1 MEAATLTAVRREWR
15 PPATDDELVAATRAN
30 DDRAFEVLYARY
42 QRRIAAYVLGMVK
55 DHGRAEDVTQEVF
68 VSALR
73 RLRQT
78 GGPIAFKPWIY
89 EIAKNACIDQFRRS
103 RRAEEVSFD
112 AEEGVGP
119 TLVSSRPGPEAELS
133 SRMELDSLR
142 SAFVGLTDTHHRIL
156 VMRELEGRSYAEIG
170 QRMGLSRPAVEST
183 LFRARKRLAEEYDE
197 LVSGERCR
205 RVQAIIADAGAG
217 RLGARDQRRM
227 ARHVSCCS
235 PCRRALVA
243 AGLGD
248 VPAGVG
254 AKIAALLP
262 LPAFLRERWLG
273 LGGHHAAAGS
283 DAAAGG
289 GAGALASW
297 AHAAGPVLDAG
308 GGGWLKAVATA
319 ATVAVAGVGAN
330 VVTSSHQA
338 GVERAGDPGALV
350 AAVSGRAASVGAP
363 VSAVASRAA
372 VPASVGARRVRSAAT
387 SAPTA
392 TRPARSR
399 RATRSRR
406 DRGGAGAGRPA
417 LATTA
422 PAAGGTT
429 TVSAPSTSGSGG
441 SVGTT
446 VHGAGSTGAGSGAG
460 SGSGS
465 GTRSGSGSGTRSGS
479 GSGTRSGSG
488 SGSGRTITPLERA
501 AGDVTHA
508 VSGAVG
514 AATGAATTSISD
526 AGSLTDQLPSTPVAS
541 LGDTPIQVP
550 TTTDVIDTVDE
561 TVDQTVTG
569 VNGVVGVV
577 RDTTQDVGDTAT
589 GLTGGLLGG

>member
-1 MEAATLTAVRREWR
+1 MRREWR

-205 RVQAIIADAGAG
+205 RVQAIIAGAGAE

-227 ARHVSCCS
+227 ARHVSCCA

-248 VPAGVG
+248 RVPAGVG

-350 AAVSGRAASVGAP
+350 AAVSGRAASVAAP
-363 VSAVASRAA
+363 VPAA
-372 VPASVGARRVRSAAT
+372 VSASVAARRVQSAAT

-392 TRPARSR
+392 IRPAHSR
-399 RATRSRR
+399 RATRPRR
-406 DRGGAGAGRPA
+406 DRGGAGATAGRPA
-417 LATTA
+417 SATTA
-422 PAAGGTT
+422 PAAGGTK
-429 TVSAPSTSGSGG
+429 TVSAPSASGSGG

-446 VHGAGSTGAGSGAG
+446 VHGTGSTGAGSGAG

-465 GTRSGSGSGTRSGS
+465 GTRSGSGSG
-479 GSGTRSGSG
+479 
-488 SGSGRTITPLERA
+488 SGSGRTTTPLERA

-514 AATGAATTSISD
+514 GATGATTTSTAN
-526 AGSLTDQLPSTPVAS
+526 AGSLAGQLPSTPVAS

-550 TTTDVIDTVDE
+550 TTTDVIDTVHE
-561 TVDQTVTG
+561 TVAQADQTVTG
-569 VNGVVGVV
+569 VTGVVG
-577 RDTTQDVGDTAT
+577 DTTQDVGDTAT